1 MTLSPHE
8 IESKRFVTTFRGF
21 DATEVVAFLSE
32 LAAEV
37 RGLLV
42 ALYAADEEV
51 ADHVLLQH
59 GERRSTEVAALAERG
74 REARS
79 EAGRIVREAENRA
92 ASLQS
97 EAARSTAQAV
107 REAAKLLARAQAE
120 ADEIVRAAKRERDR
134 ILWDIGRDE
143 AGGGP
148 D

>member
-21 DATEVVAFLSE
+21 DATEVITFLGE
-32 LAAEV
+32 VAAEV
-37 RGLLV
+37 RKLLV
-42 ALYAADEEV
+42 ALYATDEEV
-51 ADHVLLQH
+51 ADHVLLGH
-59 GERRSTEVAALAERG
+59 GEWRSEEVAELAERG
-74 REARS
+74 REAHT

-92 ASLQS
+92 NSLRS

-134 ILWDIGRDE
+134 ILWDVGHPRTDPPE
-143 AGGGP
+143 
-148 D
+148 